1 MYINKEPEKLGLDII
16 ENVDRSNW
24 VAMTVYV
31 NKSSSELVAGMLKMS
46 GKVKHKLVTC
56 IDNQVIEVGAILNN
70 WHSVVIQVHLFCPF

>member
-31 NKSSSELVAGMLKMS
+31 NKSSSELVAGM
-46 GKVKHKLVTC
+46 VR
-56 IDNQVIEVGAILNN
+56 
-70 WHSVVIQVHLFCPF
+70 